1 MSGVEF
7 EKSGWTT
14 ENLQKLLA
22 AIEINTPKRYRTCAY
37 TKGLKTVD
45 WNKVAF
51 PPFSPEACQEKW
63 GEILH
68 KMRKFRS
75 ITELIV
81 EAQDFFSN
89 PALISKLHPDFPKRP
104 TPSNAKF
111 YEDNCAKFQEQHPE
125 MSHKKVVEVLYKK
138 YNVLPRKEKA
148 QYVKKRLLAM
158 EEYKARVLEFRKQYK
173 CPDDTDADIPDTF
186 DKKEN
191 CIERPKGHKERK
203 GEKHTE
209 GAEGLPAKPP
219 INGYNIFCK
228 EQIASMSGIAK
239 KDYVSVWAKR
249 WRDLTEKQR
258 EEYSVRCRT
267 LKRKYTTELDEYL
280 KTLDKEEQQ
289 RILKENGIKIPKQRK
304 GEQHTE
310 GAEGL
315 PAKPPTNGYNIFCKE
330 QIASMSGIATK
341 DYVSVWAKRWRD
353 LTEGQREEYSV
364 RCRTLKRKYATELNE
379 YLKTLDK
386 EEQQR
391 ILKENGIK
399 IPKQRKGIN
408 RKVRHVIQLPGEP
421 KMPSRSG
428 NVIFCKK
435 QMELLQEE
443 FPNAKERFL
452 KVNQS
457 WQKLSL
463 KEKERYKKKAQ
474 ENFRKYLMEL
484 QKWFKALTAAE
495 QRDFQKHNPS
505 KCQYLKV
512 KQIEVEVGE
521 EPCLNIPSDSEDED
535 IEDSSSDEEVV
546 NLDWDEDEEEEEEEK
561 EEEDDIIFEMY

>member
-219 INGYNIFCK
+219 I
-228 EQIASMSGIAK
+228 
-239 KDYVSVWAKR
+239 
-249 WRDLTEKQR
+249 
-258 EEYSVRCRT
+258 
-267 LKRKYTTELDEYL
+267 
-280 KTLDKEEQQ
+280 
-289 RILKENGIKIPKQRK
+289 
-304 GEQHTE
+304 
-310 GAEGL
+310 
-315 PAKPPTNGYNIFCKE
+315 NGYNIFCKE